1 MIIIRDVDA
10 RACFAIANR
19 ICSDIRATPFRT
31 REAIV
36 PTTISIGIAM
46 REKGDAFSTEEL
58 LERSDKA
65 LYQSKENGRNRATF
79 ATE

>member
-1 MIIIRDVDA
+1 
-10 RACFAIANR
+10 
-19 ICSDIRATPFRT
+19 
-31 REAIV
+31 
-36 PTTISIGIAM
+36 M